1 MDNIAL
7 SIMNTLEA
15 WNIPHQLI
23 TAIISMIPLLELRGS
38 ILVAGILNM
47 PFIETFIAA
56 VIGNMIPIPFI
67 LIFIEKIFELMKKS
81 KHLSKIPI
89 WIESKAMS
97 KSDQIE
103 KYGYLGLFL
112 FVAIPLPG
120 TGAWTGSLL
129 SVLLGLK
136 RWKSLL
142 FVFLGVLGAG
152 FIMSALS
159 FGLIG
164 NLLY

>member
-15 WNIPHQLI
+15 LNIPHQLI

-47 PFIETFIAA
+47 PFVETFIAA

-81 KHLSKIPI
+81 RHICKIPI
-89 WIESKAMS
+89 WIENKAMS
-97 KSDQIE
+97 KSEQIE

-129 SVLLGLK
+129 AVLLGLK
-136 RWKSLL
+136 RGKSLL
-142 FVFLGVLGAG
+142 AVFLGVLGAG